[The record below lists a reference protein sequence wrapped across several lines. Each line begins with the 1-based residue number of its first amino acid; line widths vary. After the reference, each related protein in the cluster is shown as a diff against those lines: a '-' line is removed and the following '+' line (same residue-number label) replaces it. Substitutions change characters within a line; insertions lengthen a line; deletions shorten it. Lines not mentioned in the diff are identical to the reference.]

1 VVVVVI
7 IVGSVTVDIIID
19 ISVTT
24 TTDRLDILHGAVA
37 IVATVAIVMNAQ

>member
-1 VVVVVI
+1 MVVVVI
-7 IVGSVTVDIIID
+7 IVGSVTVHIIID

-24 TTDRLDILHGAVA
+24 TTDRLDILHGAVD